1 MAEDELTQKK
11 KLNPHVKFDE
21 DGNDIT
27 SQYYEQQLQALPE
40 HWIKKVDDKGRSG
53 YYNTITDKFSFRRPG
68 GRKKKATTAKIP
80 VVKGGPG
87 LPPPPLPIP
96 PPSDKFL
103 TIDTEKIN

>member
-68 GRKKKATTAKIP
+68 GRKKKSDYCENTCSKRRTRFATTT
-80 VVKGGPG
+80 
-87 LPPPPLPIP
+87 
-96 PPSDKFL
+96 L
-103 TIDTEKIN
+103 TNTSTFR